1 MDACTGGDVIPSIP
15 FFMAVLMDYIAIDNS
30 RNHRNHSSA
39 MVTDN
44 AVNFTILNQL
54 KGQE

>member
-1 MDACTGGDVIPSIP
+1 MDACTGGNVIPSIP
-15 FFMAVLMDYIAIDNS
+15 VFLAVLMDYTPIDNS
-30 RNHRNHSSA
+30 RNYRNHSSA

-44 AVNFTILNQL
+44 AVNFTILKQL

>member
-1 MDACTGGDVIPSIP
+1 MHTCKGGDVIPGIP

-30 RNHRNHSSA
+30 RNYRNHSST
-39 MVTDN
+39 MVIDN